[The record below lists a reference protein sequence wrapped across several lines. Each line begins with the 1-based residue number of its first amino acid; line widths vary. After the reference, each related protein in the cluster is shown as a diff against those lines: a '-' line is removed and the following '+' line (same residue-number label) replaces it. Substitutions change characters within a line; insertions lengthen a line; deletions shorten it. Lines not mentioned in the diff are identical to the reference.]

1 LRASLPRHLPEVL
14 SFSQESSVMK
24 PHNKM
29 VAAVLALGLLMAIG
43 IAVATKGPAWRK
55 KAQQRHQEDLL
66 ARLTPEQAIALCGNP
81 IQDETQT
88 SQPAPTR
95 RLIIRNDY
103 SLAVELDF
111 TASPSEPQNWRLA
124 AIQDPSGE
132 IKYQTPAT
140 QIGVLPCLDP
150 KPAKKLDQKQQ

>member
-1 LRASLPRHLPEVL
+1 
-14 SFSQESSVMK
+14 MK
-24 PHNKM
+24 PQNKM
-29 VAAVLALGLLMAIG
+29 VAATLALGLLMVIA
-43 IAVATKGPAWRK
+43 IAVVTKAPAWRK

-66 ARLTPEQAIALCGNP
+66 AQLTPEKAVALCGNP

-88 SQPAPTR
+88 TPPTTTR

-111 TASPSEPQNWRLA
+111 TAFPSDPQNWRLT

-132 IKYQTPAT
+132 IKYATPAT

-150 KPAKKLDQKQQ
+150 KAAKKPDQKPQ

>member
-1 LRASLPRHLPEVL
+1 
-14 SFSQESSVMK
+14 MK
-24 PHNKM
+24 PQNKM
-29 VAAVLALGLLMAIG
+29 VAAVLALGLLMVLA
-43 IAVATKGPAWRK
+43 IAVVTKGPAWRK

-66 ARLTPEQAIALCGNP
+66 AQLTPEKAIALCGNP

-88 SQPAPTR
+88 SAPTPTR

-111 TASPSEPQNWRLA
+111 TASPSEPQNWRLT
-124 AIQDPSGE
+124 AIHDPSGE
-132 IKYQTPAT
+132 IKYQTPAA

-150 KPAKKLDQKQQ
+150 KPAKKPDQNQQ

>member
-1 LRASLPRHLPEVL
+1 VVGLGFL
-14 SFSQESSVMK
+14 
-24 PHNKM
+24 M
-29 VAAVLALGLLMAIG
+29 VIA
-43 IAVATKGPAWRK
+43 IAVATKAPAWRK

-66 ARLTPEQAIALCGNP
+66 AQLTPERAIALCGSP

-88 SQPAPTR
+88 SPPTPIR

-111 TASPSEPQNWRLA
+111 AASPSEPQKWHLT

-132 IKYQTPAT
+132 IKYQTPAA

-150 KPAKKLDQKQQ
+150 KPAKKPDQKQQ

>member
-1 LRASLPRHLPEVL
+1 
-14 SFSQESSVMK
+14 MK
-24 PHNKM
+24 PQNKM
-29 VAAVLALGLLMAIG
+29 VAAMLAMGLLMAIA
-43 IAVATKGPAWRK
+43 IAVLTKGPAWRK

-66 ARLTPEQAIALCGNP
+66 AQLTPEKAITLCGNP

-88 SQPAPTR
+88 SPPPPTR

-111 TASPSEPQNWRLA
+111 TASPSDPQIWHLT

-150 KPAKKLDQKQQ
+150 KSAKKPDQKQQ

>member
-1 LRASLPRHLPEVL
+1 
-14 SFSQESSVMK
+14 MK
-24 PHNKM
+24 PQNRM
-29 VAAVLALGLLMAIG
+29 IAAVLALGLVMVMA
-43 IAVATKGPAWRK
+43 IAVATKAPAWRK
-55 KAQQRHQEDLL
+55 KAQQRRQENLL
-66 ARLTPEQAIALCGNP
+66 AQLTPEKAIALCGNP

-88 SQPAPTR
+88 TPPAPTR

-111 TASPSEPQNWRLA
+111 TASPSDPQNWRLT

-132 IKYQTPAT
+132 IKYQTSAT

-150 KPAKKLDQKQQ
+150 KAAKKPDQKQE